1 MTDFNEILSDIAAF
15 ADDDEDVV
23 IDRDGGCLFVRG
35 GKETQLRFSQADD
48 KMFVEVEGNQIPYT
62 KFLTHHLAKLDI
74 LAERILAKRE
84 PVVPYVDGSVLLK
97 SSGMDEKEYTALEAL
112 ERQTRTSP
120 AFLSRVVF
128 MTADA
133 GQGKTASLKEYQQVQ
148 AKRFLEGQAN
158 SLFWHVD
165 LQGRQLLRLSEALM
179 GDLGDLRVSGL
190 WMPAI
195 IRLLRR
201 GSVVLAIDGF
211 DELAAEQGGTDAL
224 GALALLVHQLEG
236 QGTIVAASRRTFFD
250 TNDYIRRAGM
260 FTRAA
265 SDCEFNEIRLEE
277 WGQENGL
284 EFMRAVRHEGR
295 GFPAP
300 ERTYDEIVSEL
311 GSQTHPI
318 LTRPF
323 LLAQV
328 SRGLLRYEVPVADF
342 IRGMHDPLKG
352 VGTVIEAF
360 VNREITEKWKQ
371 PETGEPFLTKEQ
383 HLRLL
388 ADVAEEMFLAQRST
402 ISVDVLETLTSIL
415 LDEWRIEPA
424 RRQQVLEMV
433 RMHVL
438 LTPPDDSEFGERS
451 FDHEEFR
458 DWFTAYALK
467 DRLLRLGEDGA
478 TRSQDILSIAHLP
491 DATARYV
498 CSLFERT
505 PELVTSILQGLSRIV
520 REEWR
525 QTYLQANAG
534 TIIPFL
540 LDGIQPNERLEI
552 DADVVFGS
560 VVHENKK
567 LQDVTFRT
575 AVFSNA
581 SLGGVTWSNVEL
593 VNSNLGE
600 LSLNE
605 ESEFRNV
612 RFIDC
617 EIDGIRLMGD
627 DASDELREYSP
638 PRIARLLK
646 KYGIELV
653 DTSKKVAVTEVD
665 TPDGEL
671 RKLARRLLNTFRRT
685 TFVMDETLQQ
695 RFRGDTKRVKE
706 ELIPFMS
713 KLEILEKRPWR
724 GRGRH
729 DAWGLVRPLEE
740 VERGTVIPVTHL
752 RAFGNQLIE
761 PMPREVSLRNESGG
775 VCFGN
780 GFLDMDLAG
789 GYRLAL

>member
-1 MTDFNEILSDIAAF
+1 VTDFKEILDDIAAF

-35 GKETQLRFSQADD
+35 GQETQLLFSQADD
-48 KMFVEVEGNQIPYT
+48 KMLVEVEGNQIPYA
-62 KFLTHHLAKLDI
+62 KFLTHHLAQLPV
-74 LAERILAKRE
+74 LAERILSKRE
-84 PVVPYVDGSVLLK
+84 PVVPYVDSTVVLK
-97 SSGMDEKEYTALEAL
+97 SSGMEEKECTALEAV

-128 MTADA
+128 ITADA
-133 GQGKTASLKEYQQVQ
+133 GQGKTALLKEYQQLQ
-148 AKRFLEGQAN
+148 AKRFLDGHAN

-201 GSVVLAIDGF
+201 GSLVLAIDGF

-250 TNDYIRRAGM
+250 TDDYIRRAGM

-277 WGQENGL
+277 WSQDNGL
-284 EFMRAVRHEGR
+284 EFMREVTHEGR
-295 GFPAP
+295 GFTAP
-300 ERTYDEIVSEL
+300 ENTYEEIASEL
-311 GSQTHPI
+311 DSQTHPI

-360 VNREITEKWKQ
+360 VDREVTEKWKQ
-371 PETGEPFLTKEQ
+371 QETGEPFLTKEQ

-388 ADVAEEMFLAQRST
+388 ADVAEEMFRAQRAT
-402 ISVDVLETLTSIL
+402 ISVDVLETVTSIL
-415 LDEWRIEPA
+415 LEEWDVEPA
-424 RRQQVLEMV
+424 RRQQVLDMV

-438 LTPPDDSEFGERS
+438 LTPPGDDQFGERS

-467 DRLLRLGEDGA
+467 DRLLRLGEGNVA
-478 TRSQDILSIAHLP
+478 RSQDILSIAHLP

-505 PELVTSILQGLSRIV
+505 PELVSNILRGMSRIV
-520 REEWR
+520 KEELR

-534 TIIPFL
+534 TLIPFL
-540 LDGIQPNERLEI
+540 LDGIRPDERIEV
-552 DADVVFGS
+552 DADVVFS
-560 VVHENKK
+560 SLVHENKH
-567 LQDVTFRT
+567 LSNVTFRA

-581 SLGGVTWSNVEL
+581 SIGGVNWTNVEL
-593 VNSNLGE
+593 IDCNLGE
-600 LSLNE
+600 ITFNA
-605 ESEFRNV
+605 ESVFHDV
-612 RFIDC
+612 RFVDC
-617 EIDGIRLMGD
+617 EIDGVRFMGQGET
-627 DASDELREYSP
+627 DELREYSP
-638 PRIARLLK
+638 ARIARLLR
-646 KYGIELV
+646 GHGVEIV
-653 DTSKKVAVTEVD
+653 DSAEEKTVSAAVTV
-665 TPDGEL
+665 DGEL
-671 RKLARRLLNTFRRT
+671 RKLVRRLLNTFRRT

-706 ELIPFMS
+706 EIIPFMD
-713 KLEILEKRPWR
+713 KLGILEKRPWR
-724 GRGRH
+724 GSGRH

-740 VERGTVIPVTHL
+740 VERGDGDPDH
-752 RAFGNQLIE
+752 
-761 PMPREVSLRNESGG
+761 P
-775 VCFGN
+775 
-780 GFLDMDLAG
+780 LASFWEAIDQADAEG
-789 GYRLAL
+789 KKLA